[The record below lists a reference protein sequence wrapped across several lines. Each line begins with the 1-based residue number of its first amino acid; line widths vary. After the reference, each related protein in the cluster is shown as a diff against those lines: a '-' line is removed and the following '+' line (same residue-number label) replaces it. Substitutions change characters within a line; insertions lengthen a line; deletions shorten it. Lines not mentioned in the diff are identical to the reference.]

1 VLNADEQA
9 FAKEVFRITGM
20 QLTEE
25 KTYLIE
31 HRLQQIYQGGKYAN
45 LGEVVKSLRAGT
57 DAELF
62 NAVVDRILTHET
74 SFFRDAH
81 VFEVLTQHII
91 PQWMRR
97 SGLDP
102 LQPQDVRLKIWSCG
116 CSTGQEPYTIVMA
129 INERFPYLLSNLQ
142 LIATDISADTLTR
155 ARNAVYTEMEVS
167 RGLTSDMRDRYF
179 NKTAEGYAFKPS
191 YKSHVTFQQLN
202 MVGGAYPTGFDIVFC
217 RNTLIY
223 MEDALK
229 RAAYQGLRNS
239 LKADGVLILGSTE
252 SVIGYLDN
260 YVIRRHANT
269 VYYELNPSR
278 ITFFKLPPG
287 ERK

>member
-1 VLNADEQA
+1 MLNADEQA

-31 HRLQQIYQGGKYAN
+31 HRLQEIYRGGRFAN
-45 LGEVVKSLRAGT
+45 LGEVVKALRAGT
-57 DAELF
+57 DAELL

-81 VFEVLTQHII
+81 VFEVLVQHII

-102 LQPQDVRLKIWSCG
+102 LKPQDVRLKIWSCG

-129 INERFPYLLSNLQ
+129 INERFPYLLTNLQ

-155 ARNAVYTEMEVS
+155 ARRAVYTEMEVA
-167 RGLTSDMRDRYF
+167 RGLTPELRDRYF
-179 NKTAEGYAFKPS
+179 HKTDAGYEFKAS
-191 YKSHVTFQQLN
+191 YKAHVAFQQLN
-202 MVGGAYPTGFDIVFC
+202 MVDGVYPGGFDIVFC

-223 MEDALK
+223 MEDAVK
-229 RAAYQGLRNS
+229 RAAYQGLRSS
-239 LKADGVLILGSTE
+239 LKADGVLVLGATE
-252 SVIGYLDN
+252 SAIGYLDN
-260 YVIRRHANT
+260 YVIRRQGNT
-269 VYYELNPSR
+269 VYFELNPSR

-287 ERK
+287 EKK